1 MTGIDSPAA
10 LSVIAPYPVFCGFA
24 VPAVP
29 AARYCKRSFLLLIN
43 PYLRK
48 SSGLLPVSTGSIPDG
63 EIICVKKQPL
73 QSAALLFK
81 CLAVIEYKRTV
92 QKQHVASP
100 KIHELSQIIR
110 MHIPDIRQRNLRI
123 TADKKRRNG

>member
-1 MTGIDSPAA
+1 MIGIDYPAA

-63 EIICVKKQPL
+63 EIICVKNSLFSPL
-73 QSAALLFK
+73 HSYLNVSL
-81 CLAVIEYKRTV
+81 
-92 QKQHVASP
+92 
-100 KIHELSQIIR
+100 
-110 MHIPDIRQRNLRI
+110 
-123 TADKKRRNG
+123 